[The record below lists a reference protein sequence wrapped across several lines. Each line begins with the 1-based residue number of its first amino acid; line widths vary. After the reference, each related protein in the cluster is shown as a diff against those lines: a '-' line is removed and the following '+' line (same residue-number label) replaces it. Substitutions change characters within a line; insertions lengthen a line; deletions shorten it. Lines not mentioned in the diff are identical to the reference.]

1 MELMIIISLL
11 FDIVRDRIL
20 IAVFPYGTCKI
31 PVRPEFSS
39 PKLFFYLGTPL
50 EYFPCCN
57 AFDCRYDPCHT
68 IRWNRLYEE
77 MHMVLIRAY
86 LQKLQLV
93 ALLNFYAHVFH
104 CFINAWVKYRTS
116 VFGRK
121 YQMVYEYRNIMTLVD
136 IFAHI
141 DILRRKRRGIQPDL
155 IEAEDVHIHS
165 GENRIDFPV
174 TNYRFSRSDH
184 CFAVEADIENTRR
197 PIDLSKEFCARRTS
211 NGWTMSDRGIS
222 PLYVEDLNMNPDPV
236 TPGQEIRFKVRLRND
251 GRPIRGNMRIQDEDQ
266 VVVQVEN
273 VFIPRGYSDF
283 QFPFTRYSFQR
294 FDHCFKVLV
303 DIERT
308 PYPVDA
314 AREFCA
320 KPTGWTLRP

>member
-1 MELMIIISLL
+1 MNGKLRSIKWLAFAQVPTRCYDFVPGFQRHFALLLPIFGVACRNNLRFEKNSLRIKYPAASSGVLEERQLTVFMELMIIISLL

-39 PKLFFYLGTPL
+39 PKLFFYLGTSL

-68 IRWNRLYEE
+68 IRWNRLHEE

-121 YQMVYEYRNIMTLVD
+121 YQMVYEYRNIMTFVD

-141 DILRRKRRGIQPDL
+141 DILRRNRRGIQPEVIKGL
-155 IEAEDVHIHS
+155 S
-165 GENRIDFPV
+165 GGSGV
-174 TNYRFSRSDH
+174 WSYR
-184 CFAVEADIENTRR
+184 
-197 PIDLSKEFCARRTS
+197 
-211 NGWTMSDRGIS
+211 
-222 PLYVEDLNMNPDPV
+222 
-236 TPGQEIRFKVRLRND
+236 
-251 GRPIRGNMRIQDEDQ
+251 
-266 VVVQVEN
+266 
-273 VFIPRGYSDF
+273 
-283 QFPFTRYSFQR
+283 
-294 FDHCFKVLV
+294 
-303 DIERT
+303 
-308 PYPVDA
+308 
-314 AREFCA
+314 
-320 KPTGWTLRP
+320 

>member
-1 MELMIIISLL
+1 MTVGLINYPAASSGVLEERQLTVFMELMIIISLL

-68 IRWNRLYEE
+68 IRWNRLYKE

-141 DILRRKRRGIQPDL
+141 DILRRKRRGIQPEL
-155 IEAEDVHIHS
+155 IEL
-165 GENRIDFPV
+165 
-174 TNYRFSRSDH
+174 
-184 CFAVEADIENTRR
+184 DIIPENTV
-197 PIDLSKEFCARRTS
+197 LAMLGKT
-211 NGWTMSDRGIS
+211 
-222 PLYVEDLNMNPDPV
+222 VED
-236 TPGQEIRFKVRLRND
+236 T
-251 GRPIRGNMRIQDEDQ
+251 
-266 VVVQVEN
+266 
-273 VFIPRGYSDF
+273 
-283 QFPFTRYSFQR
+283 
-294 FDHCFKVLV
+294 
-303 DIERT
+303 
-308 PYPVDA
+308 
-314 AREFCA
+314 
-320 KPTGWTLRP
+320 